1 MGSFEISWSGY
12 IHNHIWQAPLHW
24 QVLFAPG
31 QHNHLHPSL
40 SSTVLQFEVKN
51 TSFTSHF
58 SPLGIANCGKT
69 LPGGRFKGR
78 RRKTRR
84 SKNCHSSPYS
94 HITTTLSHSIAKTE
108 KTGQNRSK
116 QLFSKNWTAPIPRLP
131 SGKIYLFSNVSHQPK
146 NVHDIDIGTVEKHT
160 HGWKVKQFEILFMK
174 HLPD

>member
-1 MGSFEISWSGY
+1 MIRITY
-12 IHNHIWQAPLHW
+12 VINHICQVPLHW

-108 KTGQNRSK
+108 KQVKTGRNS
-116 QLFSKNWTAPIPRLP
+116 FSAKTELLP
-131 SGKIYLFSNVSHQPK
+131 FPHCHLGRNICFPMF
-146 NVHDIDIGTVEKHT
+146 HT
-160 HGWKVKQFEILFMK
+160 SLKTFMI
-174 HLPD
+174 

>member
-1 MGSFEISWSGY
+1 MIRNAYVITS
-12 IHNHIWQAPLHW
+12 PLHW
-24 QVLFAPG
+24 QVLFAPW
-31 QHNHLHPSL
+31 QNNHLHPSL

-108 KTGQNRSK
+108 KQVKTGRNSSSAKTELLPFPHYHLGRYICSPMFHISLK
-116 QLFSKNWTAPIPRLP
+116 CSLFR
-131 SGKIYLFSNVSHQPK
+131 Y
-146 NVHDIDIGTVEKHT
+146 
-160 HGWKVKQFEILFMK
+160 
-174 HLPD
+174 

>member
-1 MGSFEISWSGY
+1 MFFHISNAPQY
-12 IHNHIWQAPLHW
+12 CQA
-24 QVLFAPG
+24 LFAPW
-31 QHNHLHPSL
+31 QPNHLHPSL

-84 SKNCHSSPYS
+84 SKNCHSLPYS

-108 KTGQNRSK
+108 KQVKTGRNSSSAK
-116 QLFSKNWTAPIPRLP
+116 TNC
-131 SGKIYLFSNVSHQPK
+131 SHS
-146 NVHDIDIGTVEKHT
+146 HTTIWEDISVFQCFIST
-160 HGWKVKQFEILFMK
+160 
-174 HLPD
+174 

>member
-1 MGSFEISWSGY
+1 M
-12 IHNHIWQAPLHW
+12 
-24 QVLFAPG
+24 
-31 QHNHLHPSL
+31 PS
-40 SSTVLQFEVKN
+40 SSTLAGPVCSLAEQPPPSKLVEHCVTIEVKN

-108 KTGQNRSK
+108 KQVKTGRNSSSAKTNCSHSHTTIIWEEICVFQCFTPASKCSSFRYWYTWERQN
-116 QLFSKNWTAPIPRLP
+116 
-131 SGKIYLFSNVSHQPK
+131 
-146 NVHDIDIGTVEKHT
+146 
-160 HGWKVKQFEILFMK
+160 
-174 HLPD
+174 